1 MATRIIEVSVT
12 RSPKGRTAENGTV
25 RLNILMQACVV
36 VFTKIMD
43 THDER
48 GETCAPR
55 AGKALAGCR
64 CSAAVRAAAGSLFHR
79 PALLPLLA
87 NPAAL
92 QAILA
97 AYSPP
102 AGQGAGT
109 PATSSTLVCLVC
121 KKAGKT
127 GKALQHLYR
136 ACELLK
142 DKSPEEKGKIIEEA
156 REHFGKS
163 PSRYAPGARARARAR
178 AGAGATRPTSAPIR
192 ASPPPPSAPRLGSDP
207 ETLGGY
213 FVGSACRATWLSLV
227 WPARV

>member
-163 PSRYAPGARARARAR
+163 PSRYAPG
-178 AGAGATRPTSAPIR
+178 GKGKSK
-192 ASPPPPSAPRLGSDP
+192 GK
-207 ETLGGY
+207 GG
-213 FVGSACRATWLSLV
+213 GRSNEAN
-227 WPARV
+227 